1 MFGASVLRARL
12 LLPGGFPSCRHLEC
26 GVSDNKTFLRLSER
40 WLRILFSPHASASRR
55 LHCLRSGAV
64 LETHGQTATKTAR
77 SGLRD
82 GRTHSK
88 KDGQTCLFVLCVTI
102 FVGSSSIQVTSSVS
116 VTPVVSRSAQ
126 LMWTMIF
133 SERFQR
139 LKTFRVLQRLPL
151 AELRLSRAT
160 RL

>member
-1 MFGASVLRARL
+1 MARL
-12 LLPGGFPSCRHLEC
+12 FFWLGFCCPEDFFPAGILNAES
-26 GVSDNKTFLRLSER
+26 VTTRLFEIER
-40 WLRILFSPHASASRR
+40 EMATDYFVSPHASASRR

-151 AELRLSRAT
+151 AELRISRAT